1 MLSAYLRSDAAAPHL
16 RIGLL
21 LDGTTLPRCFVEV
34 LDHILLSNFARL
46 ELLVFNAEVQQAP
59 AVAPRRPLPARMA
72 RLLLDRQRRRSLL
85 FGLYQRYDSRNAGVH
100 DPHTPVDCT
109 ARLADVEAMSVTPSR
124 QRFVQRFPA
133 EAIERIRA
141 RQLDVLLRFGFN
153 ILRGEI
159 LAAARCGVWSYHHG
173 DGDYY
178 RGGPSCFWEV
188 YEGNPLTG
196 TMLQVLT
203 EDLDAGVVLQKGV
216 FATYPGLSRENNC
229 LQPYWGAA
237 TFVIQKLHELH
248 QHGWDWVKARAPAK
262 SPYRGRRKL
271 YTVPSNWEMTQWL
284 VPQLWR
290 KARRRLRRQQ
300 PLIEHW
306 QLAIRTDRQL
316 DVAAAGPADTS
327 GFRIVESPRGR
338 FYADPFLLDHDGQTW
353 LFFEDCDYARGHGR
367 ISCAEVRNGELGPAL
382 TALER
387 PYHLSYPCIF
397 RAAGELYMVPES
409 VASGTVDLYRCRR
422 FPDQWELE
430 KELLR
435 ESAVDTTVW
444 VAGELFW
451 FFVTL
456 QEPRGFG
463 TQLWLFSASD
473 VAGAWQPHPLN
484 PLSTDVRNARG
495 AGAIFRRNGRLYRP
509 SQNCGP
515 HYGYSF
521 TLNEILVCDRERY
534 EERPVVT
541 VTPEWA
547 PHLVGTHSYAHSGNV
562 EVIDGCSLLPAA
574 GVLD

>member
-1 MLSAYLRSDAAAPHL
+1 MLAAYLRSDAAQPHL

-21 LDGTTLPRCFVEV
+21 LDGTTLPRCFAEV
-34 LDHILLSNFARL
+34 VDHILLSNFARL
-46 ELLVFNAEVQQAP
+46 ELLVFNAEEQVP
-59 AVAPRRPLPARMA
+59 AVAPRRAWPTRIT

-85 FGLYQRYDSRNAGVH
+85 FGLDQRYDSRNAGVH
-100 DPHTPVDCT
+100 DPHAPVDCA
-109 ARLADVEAMSVTPSR
+109 ARLAGVEAMSVTPLR
-124 QRFVQRFPA
+124 QRFVHRFPA
-133 EAIERIRA
+133 ETIERIRA
-141 RQLDVLLRFGFN
+141 QQLDVLLRFGFN

-159 LAAARCGVWSYHHG
+159 LGAARFGVWSYHHG

-216 FATYPGLSRENNC
+216 FATYPGLSRANNC

-248 QHGWDWVKARAPAK
+248 QHGWDWVHGRAPAR
-262 SPYRGRRKL
+262 SAYHGRKKL
-271 YTVPSNWEMTQWL
+271 YTVPSNWEMTRWL
-284 VPQLWR
+284 VPQLSR
-290 KARRRLRRQQ
+290 KTLRRLRRR
-300 PLIEHW
+300 PVIEHW
-306 QLAIRTDRQL
+306 HLALRTGRQL

-327 GFRIVESPRGR
+327 GFRVVESPRGR
-338 FYADPFLLDHDGQTW
+338 FYADPFLLEHEGQTW
-353 LFFEDCDYARGHGR
+353 LFFEDCEYAVGHGR
-367 ISCAEVRNGELGPAL
+367 ISCAVVRNGELGPPLVAL
-382 TALER
+382 DR

-397 RAAGELYMVPES
+397 RAGGELYMVPES
-409 VASGTVDLYRCRR
+409 VASRTVDLYRCRR

-435 ESAVDTTVW
+435 EPAVDTTVW
-444 VAGELFW
+444 SAGDLFW
-451 FFVTL
+451 FFVTF

-463 TQLWLFSASD
+463 TQLWLFYASE
-473 VAGAWQPHPLN
+473 VAGAWQSHPLN
-484 PLSTDVRNARG
+484 PISTDVRNARG

-521 TLNEILVCDRERY
+521 TLNEIVACDRERY

-541 VTPEWA
+541 VAPEWA
-547 PHLVGTHSYAHSGNV
+547 PHLVGTHSYAQSGDV
-562 EVIDGCSLLPAA
+562 EVIDGCSLLPR
-574 GVLD
+574 GRVRD